1 MNKAWSNPDIIER
14 LMNIIN
20 TKLAPVLGI
29 FGENKTI
36 QSLIL
41 GMVGVAPVT
50 FLGAIFLLLQIMA
63 TYVPAMMPYSPQ
75 ILNGFFL
82 TLNMLGFYIAVSI
95 AINYAQLFN
104 LNQLTAAIISI
115 MAYLTINMQVD
126 AGMISID
133 HFGSTGIFPAVI
145 VTLLGM
151 RSYRFMHDKEITIK
165 MPPSVPPMISEMFAA
180 LIPAIVIVLIT
191 WFIRNILAFEIT
203 PFLANLMAPL
213 FKGADNVFVVTLR
226 MLLGMVFWS
235 VGLQGDAMFQ
245 GVTGPFLTT
254 WQTANANAAVAGQPL
269 PYIWVGAFERMVLW
283 VPSVW
288 GLMFWMYLSKVKSFR
303 SLAIATTP
311 AAIFTIIEPIVF
323 GLPVAFN
330 AFLIIPFVL
339 STTLA
344 TIVSY
349 LTIQAG
355 IFARFYVGLPWFTP
369 PPIIAVGD
377 SGGHWENLILLLIN
391 FTIGVLLYWP
401 FFKAYEK
408 KVMEEE
414 ATAETRLE
422 SEK

>member
-104 LNQLTAAIISI
+104 LNQLTAAMISI

>member
-254 WQTANANAAVAGQPL
+254 WQTANANAAIAGQPL